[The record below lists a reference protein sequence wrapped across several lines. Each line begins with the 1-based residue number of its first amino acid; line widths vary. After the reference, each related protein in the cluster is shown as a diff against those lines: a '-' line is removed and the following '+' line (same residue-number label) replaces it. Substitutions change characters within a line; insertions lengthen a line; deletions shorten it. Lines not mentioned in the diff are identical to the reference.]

1 MFLRKLGSC
10 IVKDKTGSTPHT
22 SDKDKIPNKEFKY
35 KKIKYIRVLEENKKE
50 FLYKLVMA
58 KT

>member
-1 MFLRKLGSC
+1 MFLRKWGSC

-22 SDKDKIPNKEFKY
+22 ADQDKIPNKEFKY

-50 FLYKLVMA
+50 FLYKLEMA